1 MQISRLIKLLIWRLK
16 RCTTLQF
23 IISVCCQLDFPQ
35 EMNLQTQGQQM
46 NWVKNAI
53 KWGCQHQTLGTKRS
67 QSSSINQLKNITT
80 RVRKLHFSFSG
91 TFEQW
96 LVKNSLIF
104 PKGTLLSTF
113 LHCPLCIFAD
123 RSVLFF
129 ASHQQLVGQVVQGPW
144 MPFASAG
151 KKRWYMDLFC
161 RCSSFLS
168 SATSRTKLLG
178 EIKLG
183 IISSKVGKISSMRC
197 ISLEESLSNYPI
209 CRIPKICV

>member
-1 MQISRLIKLLIWRLK
+1 MKTEEMYHSTVHHIRLLPAWFSPGDEFADSGATDELGQKCNQMGMSAPDTWHKEKPKLFHK
-16 RCTTLQF
+16 
-23 IISVCCQLDFPQ
+23 S
-35 EMNLQTQGQQM
+35 TQKYYYTSKKIEHK
-46 NWVKNAI
+46 VF
-53 KWGCQHQTLGTKRS
+53 T
-67 QSSSINQLKNITT
+67 
-80 RVRKLHFSFSG
+80 
-91 TFEQW
+91 